1 MLCKSVGKWVGTES
15 PDTVLSPV
23 TFMLFPL
30 LVTSPVSSS
39 VCVFSVASSPPLPVL
54 FLALEPA
61 NTRHI
66 FIGFWVKIQSLVT
79 IQVSLQVSL
88 LPCLQ
93 SPHICPTVLVWLGS
107 ALATRLN
114 WESEFLWLMWPVE
127 HHIYSPPPPWLSC
140 EKWLLSRPF
149 CLSFERPYMLLP
161 QLECTLAFLSC
172 PDSPAQ
178 VLYNVSF
185 FTPSSHLFIGPLVRV
200 SQMGTLRTGI
210 VLGYLRLGGCWALK
224 LHLSLH

>member
-39 VCVFSVASSPPLPVL
+39 VCVFSVASSPPPPVL
-54 FLALEPA
+54 FPALEPA

-66 FIGFWVKIQSLVT
+66 FLGFWVKIQSLVT
-79 IQVSLQVSL
+79 IQISLQVSL
-88 LPCLQ
+88 QPCLQ

-127 HHIYSPPPPWLSC
+127 HHIYSPPMTVLWGVAPLKTILPVLWETLHAATSAGVHSG
-140 EKWLLSRPF
+140 LLA
-149 CLSFERPYMLLP
+149 LP
-161 QLECTLAFLSC
+161 RLTC
-172 PDSPAQ
+172 PSAVQ
-178 VLYNVSF
+178 CF
-185 FTPSSHLFIGPLVRV
+185 FFHPL
-200 SQMGTLRTGI
+200 
-210 VLGYLRLGGCWALK
+210 
-224 LHLSLH
+224 

>member
-127 HHIYSPPPPWLSC
+127 HHIYSPPHDCPVRSGSSQDHSACPLRDPTCCYLSWSALWPSCLAQTHLPKCCTMFLFSPP
-140 EKWLLSRPF
+140 
-149 CLSFERPYMLLP
+149 
-161 QLECTLAFLSC
+161 LAICS
-172 PDSPAQ
+172 
-178 VLYNVSF
+178 
-185 FTPSSHLFIGPLVRV
+185 
-200 SQMGTLRTGI
+200 
-210 VLGYLRLGGCWALK
+210 
-224 LHLSLH
+224 